1 ATTTTSTTTTT
12 EPETTKATTTTSTTT
27 TTEPETTK
35 AITTTKVTTTTEE
48 MTEEVTEVT
57 TEEMTEEVTEVTTEE
72 MTEEATEVT
81 TEEMTEEVTEVTTK
95 ATEATTAAT
104 VVTTEEPTTTTT
116 VQHIASD
123 EDLCKWAIVD
133 YESKTGVTPAN
144 AEITAKTEGQ
154 YEITLTNDT
163 GSVLT
168 VYVIDPRTGTGT
180 NSNNEEVN
188 LPQTGNNSL
197 TNMLIAIG
205 AMMTT
210 AFGFLAV
217 KSSNVIRRKKN
228 EK

>member
-1 ATTTTSTTTTT
+1 T

-57 TEEMTEEVTEVTTEE
+57 TEEMTEE

-104 VVTTEEPTTTTT
+104 VVTTEESTTTTT